1 MQFQKESGKK
11 VLDTSWI
18 RDADFLG
25 EGLSEYLGSLSE
37 LYISD
42 RENAYASFDK
52 IGTVSFENEK
62 MYDVSDGDMGMYLL
76 GVFRFWNIYEYYS
89 PNVEITTEDWDIV
102 LRNAIPSVAGAGN
115 YHSYAKAIAEVVA
128 KTGDAHSLVV
138 DEE

>member
-1 MQFQKESGKK
+1 MGAVSKREWQES
-11 VLDTSWI
+11 I
-18 RDADFLG
+18 R
-25 EGLSEYLGSLSE
+25 
-37 LYISD
+37 YIMDSGC
-42 RENAYASFDK
+42 RFFGRGVK
-52 IGTVSFENEK
+52 NEK

-89 PNVEITTEDWDIV
+89 PNVEITTEDWDIF